1 MTPEIKRKIMDAINE
16 VMLGPSYHDFMIT
29 WNKVWHINGGFVSL
43 YDLLTEWGLFGR
55 ITMAPVSYGR
65 MGEIEALFKDVA
77 NLPESHNFGWA
88 AGFDGIKHVKVVEMF
103 SCYDIQC
110 NLPDFEAL

>member
-16 VMLGPSYHDFMIT
+16 VMLGPSYHDFMRT
-29 WNKVWHINGGFVSL
+29 WYEVDRNNGGFVTL
-43 YDLLTEWGLFGR
+43 YDLLTNWGLFGK

-65 MGEIEALFKDVA
+65 MSEVEALFKDAVI
-77 NLPESHNFGWA
+77 LPESHKFGWTS
-88 AGFDGIKHVKVVEMF
+88 GFDGIKHVKVVEMV
-103 SCYDIQC
+103 SCYDFQC

>member
-16 VMLGPSYHDFMIT
+16 VMFGPSYHNFMTT
-29 WNKVWHINGGFVSL
+29 WHKIHHNNGGFVTL
-43 YDLLTEWGLFGR
+43 NDLLTNWGLFGR

-65 MGEIEALFKDVA
+65 MGEVEALFKDVA
-77 NLPESHNFGWA
+77 NLPESHKFGWTS
-88 AGFDGIKHVKVVEMF
+88 GFDGIKHVKVVEMF
-103 SCYDIQC
+103 SCYDFQC